1 MKRKSSVALVAGGGG
16 LIGSHLCAALLEKG
30 FEVVCLDIRAR
41 DEVAFPCDVSEN
53 NKFQYIRHN
62 VINPFNIH
70 CDVVFNLAARTDT
83 TYAGKYPV
91 ESLKT
96 DIIGCLNTL
105 DVAKY
110 NRADYIFASSSDV
123 YGISNANSYNE
134 TATGNIPASFPKYAA
149 GIGKRAAEGLCES
162 YRNEFGINTK
172 VARIFNTYG
181 PEMNP
186 ESGLIIPK
194 YIASALQDKDLVV
207 YGSGGQTRSFCWVGD
222 TVDALVRM
230 MESSDKTLS
239 PVNIGSSHEITINAL
254 AKKVI
259 ELTGSRSK
267 IIHINSPAD
276 TRRHETPDVTKARR
290 VLSWSS
296 ETSLDEGLRR
306 CAEYM
311 ESRLGVNREV
321 YARWM

>member
-1 MKRKSSVALVAGGGG
+1 MKVIEYLKKFFSNM
-16 LIGSHLCAALLEKG
+16 
-30 FEVVCLDIRAR
+30 
-41 DEVAFPCDVSEN
+41 AFM
-53 NKFQYIRHN
+53 FR
-62 VINPFNIH
+62 
-70 CDVVFNLAARTDT
+70 RTW
-83 TYAGKYPV
+83 
-91 ESLKT
+91 
-96 DIIGCLNTL
+96 
-105 DVAKY
+105 
-110 NRADYIFASSSDV
+110 
-123 YGISNANSYNE
+123 
-134 TATGNIPASFPKYAA
+134 KYAKSKYFLM
-149 GIGKRAAEGLCES
+149 ILDSVKSTVQPFVL
-162 YRNEFGINTK
+162 
-172 VARIFNTYG
+172 
-181 PEMNP
+181 
-186 ESGLIIPK
+186 LIIPK